1 MNKSSWFYVL
11 SILVAL
17 SIAFIELYAVKTA
30 NVLFVEEAILINDS
44 AIKRVDYLTAVTMM
58 EEEKN
63 QPMKAVDYQLIVDR
77 LTEEELL
84 FQYGLAQ
91 GYIYQPAI
99 SQVIVSNML
108 ETISIQHTSEEYS
121 DEKLYQI
128 YLKKLITNQDIES
141 LPEAMQFEQVKID
154 LANALREIERSKAV
168 SEYLNWLRKRADI
181 NIDASIELH
190 GVGANNE

>member
-11 SILVAL
+11 SIIVAL
-17 SIAFIELYAVKTA
+17 SAAFIELYAEKTA
-30 NVLFVEEAILINDS
+30 NSLFVEDAILVNNS

-58 EEEKN
+58 EEEKK

-108 ETISIQHTSEEYS
+108 ETISIQHTSEQYS

-128 YLKKLITNQDIES
+128 YLKKLINNPKIDL
-141 LPEAMQFEQVKID
+141 LPNAMQFEQVKID

-181 NIDASIELH
+181 SIDASIELH
-190 GVGANNE
+190 DVGANNE